1 MRLLRWHGA
10 KSTLTSV
17 MMHLNEGERAVRF
30 SGNWKDQK
38 ESMPDCYL
46 REAQLLVLGA
56 QEKALWFIRD
66 GGVIGKLEGVPL
78 EPGPDHFETDEAAT
92 EFREIKTRAKRA
104 LEDFKPPVGISR
116 NDVPQAV
123 LDDLVRHG
131 EASTEILASEKS
143 NENFEISSMAD
154 LVVAAEDSLKDV
166 FSPELERRKWRVT
179 ATPWWSS
186 MRRSLSRSRAASEEV
201 FTRPRPTR
209 VVGQG
214 ATWPD
219 PSSRW

>member
-1 MRLLRWHGA
+1 
-10 KSTLTSV
+10 
-17 MMHLNEGERAVRF
+17 
-30 SGNWKDQK
+30 
-38 ESMPDCYL
+38 MP
-46 REAQLLVLGA
+46 
-56 QEKALWFIRD
+56 EKALWFIRD

-92 EFREIKTRAKRA
+92 EFREIKARAKRA

-166 FSPELERRKWRVT
+166 FSPDLEEEV
-179 ATPWWSS
+179 
-186 MRRSLSRSRAASEEV
+186 ASDSDSVVEFYEEV
-201 FTRPRPTR
+201 FVQVKGSLR
-209 VVGQG
+209 GSLHK
-214 ATWPD
+214 A
-219 PSSRW
+219 SSNQI